1 MRDSYENYIAT
12 LYMHIHVYACISVY
26 VCVYVYIY
34 ILQFKRSNAIVIKCV
49 TRRTRSS
56 IRSTL
61 SSSKHYRCVAII
73 YYHTRSLGCRFH
85 ASAEGNPRVAIG
97 TIGRQYETNLVV
109 PSLIAQNRQ
118 SDTSCAS
125 RWIAWH
131 VVAYAP
137 VRISKDGF
145 SVAFA
150 ISDPSLGTE
159 SRARPRSRVRD
170 HCEDA
175 V

>member
-1 MRDSYENYIAT
+1 MRLLHVEETRSKDKDGVKAKMRRKRSTYSALRVYETERIEMRDSYENYIAT

-73 YYHTRSLGCRFH
+73 YYHTRSLGRRFH

-97 TIGRQYETNLVV
+97 TIGR
-109 PSLIAQNRQ
+109 
-118 SDTSCAS
+118 
-125 RWIAWH
+125 
-131 VVAYAP
+131 
-137 VRISKDGF
+137 
-145 SVAFA
+145 
-150 ISDPSLGTE
+150 
-159 SRARPRSRVRD
+159 
-170 HCEDA
+170 
-175 V
+175 